1 MNLGILLVPSATPRS
16 SSSSSVRRIA
26 TRILNRVSATVA
38 EFRAPQPAAPVD
50 VEPAEPFAPEEMP
63 ALVDIEAAAQEFWR
77 AADQARAAER
87 TKRRTKKILDRLTTG
102 TYGGWTVERTES
114 SRSTVD
120 LDAVRKI
127 FREHGLGPVPMK
139 ASAPSLRINRV
150 ESDVLAPSATDMEFA
165 ALAAA
170 MTR

>member
-1 MNLGILLVPSATPRS
+1 MHVGMIARHSATPRPS
-16 SSSSSVRRIA
+16 SSGSVRRIA
-26 TRILNRVSATVA
+26 TRIINRLSASVA
-38 EFRAPQPAAPVD
+38 EFRAPVPAPAA
-50 VEPAEPFAPEEMP
+50 VEPAEPFTPEEMP
-63 ALVDIEAAAQEFWR
+63 ALADIEAAAQEFWR

-87 TKRRTKKILDRLTTG
+87 TKRRTKKILDRLTNG
-102 TYGGWTVERTES
+102 TYGDWSVERTES

-120 LDAVRKI
+120 LDQVRKI

-139 ASAPSLRINRV
+139 ASAPSLRISRV
-150 ESDVLAPSATDMEFA
+150 ESDVLASSAAELEFA

>member
-1 MNLGILLVPSATPRS
+1 MINLLTPRKS
-16 SSSSSVRRIA
+16 ARSGGLLTRIA
-26 TRILNRVSATVA
+26 SRVSATVA
-38 EFRAPQPAAPVD
+38 EFRRPVPAPATVA
-50 VEPAEPFAPEEMP
+50 VEPDTSEFFTEADMP
-63 ALVDIEAAAQEFWR
+63 ALADIEAAAQEFWR

-87 TKRRTKKILDRLTTG
+87 TKRRTKKILDRLTNG
-102 TYGGWTVERTES
+102 TYGGWSVERTES

-120 LDAVRKI
+120 LDQVRKI

-139 ASAPSLRINRV
+139 ASAPSLRISRV
-150 ESDVLAPSATDMEFA
+150 ESDVLASSAAELEFA

>member
-1 MNLGILLVPSATPRS
+1 MFQLMAYRKTTRPSALR
-16 SSSSSVRRIA
+16 VLI
-26 TRILNRVSATVA
+26 NRVAGVVA
-38 EFRAPQPAAPVD
+38 EFRTPAAQTGPVVVD
-50 VEPAEPFAPEEMP
+50 VEPADPFTPEEMP
-63 ALVDIEAAAQEFWR
+63 ALTDIEAAAQEFWR
-77 AADQARAAER
+77 AADAVRAGER
-87 TKRRTKKILDRLTTG
+87 TKRRTRKILDRLQSG

-139 ASAPSLRINRV
+139 ASAPSLRITRV
-150 ESDVLAPSATDMEFA
+150 ESDALTASATDQEFA